1 MNWWKSLKGRV
12 KLKEPLKNYT
22 TFKIGGRAR
31 YFIEPQD
38 FTDLKLLLNFSKRY
52 RIPVFV
58 IGRGSNILVNDKG
71 MDAIVLH
78 LNSGPFKQISL
89 SNNFLEAGSAVLLSQ
104 VINFTRKHNLSGA
117 EFLSGIPGTV
127 GGALVMNA
135 GVKGRSISNLVE
147 DVAVMD
153 YNGKIKTLSKRDINF
168 GYRRSDLS
176 KYIVLSVRMKLKK
189 TNERE
194 INDRISRYLNYR
206 KVTQDLSHPSAGCIF
221 KNPKG
226 ISAGRLIDLCGLKGR
241 RIGGAFVSLRH
252 ANFILNL
259 KKASAKDVI
268 NLISFI
274 KHEVRKKFLVDLK
287 PEIKIWN

>member
-38 FTDLKLLLNFSKRY
+38 FTDLKLLLNFSKRH

-78 LNSGPFKQISL
+78 LNSSPFKQISL

-274 KHEVRKKFLVDLK
+274 KHEVRKKFRVDLK

>member
-274 KHEVRKKFLVDLK
+274 KHEVRKKFRVDLK